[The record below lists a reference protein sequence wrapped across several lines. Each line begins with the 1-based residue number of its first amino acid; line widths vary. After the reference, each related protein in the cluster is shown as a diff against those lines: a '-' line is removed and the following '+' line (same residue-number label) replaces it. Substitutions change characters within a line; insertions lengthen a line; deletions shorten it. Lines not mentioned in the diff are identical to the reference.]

1 MQRIATFH
9 LHHPSNNPLQLVPF
23 CSETKVTST
32 SEVIALYW
40 DEELIMDADV
50 PSFIE
55 QFPKQTEQIICKDE
69 AASKC
74 RPGLKYYN
82 LRSI

>member
-1 MQRIATFH
+1 MPFRNQVSAELWWCIERLAFFSAAVQRIATFH

-55 QFPKQTEQIICKDE
+55 QFPK
-69 AASKC
+69 
-74 RPGLKYYN
+74 
-82 LRSI
+82 